1 MASKGRRPAGDG
13 SVYRTKDGRWRGVV
27 DLGWHADGRRRKYVS
42 GSTQAQALERLRR
55 AQRDAEVGVVT
66 DDRLTVGAFLN
77 RWAEVNLPGA
87 VTGTTLDDYRHTVRL
102 HLSPQLGRKRLANL
116 TVRDVDELWAAKR
129 AAGYKPNSVRIMR
142 AVLRRALAQAE
153 REGLVSRNVAALSQ
167 PPRVPQ
173 PEGRSL
179 SVDQARAL
187 LEAARGD
194 RLEAAYILLLSYGL
208 RRGELLGLCWDD
220 LDRDRHTL
228 EVRRAVRRRKSARLD
243 DGTYPDGNGSRVE
256 LAELKTRRSR
266 RVLYL
271 TPGVVQALESHSSR
285 QARERADAGPL
296 WAGSG
301 LIFTSLVGTPIDP
314 DNFAKAFVRLCRSA
328 GLGHWH
334 PHEARHSAASVMLA
348 QGVPLEVVS
357 EVLGHSSIAIT
368 KDVYGHL
375 AEGAK
380 RAAAERMAA
389 VLTTRGAAHA
399 TARLQRAI
407 KRARQPRNAP
417 VRQVGSAGAAPT

>member
-1 MASKGRRPAGDG
+1 MASRRRRPAGDG

-42 GSTQAQALERLRR
+42 GPTQAQALERLRR
-55 AQRDAEVGVVT
+55 AQREAEVGVVS
-66 DDRLTVGAFLN
+66 DDRLTVGAFLG
-77 RWAEVNLPGA
+77 RWAEANLPGT

-102 HLSPQLGRKRLANL
+102 HLSPALGRKRLANL
-116 TVRDVDELWAAKR
+116 TVRDVDQLWAAKR

-167 PPRVPQ
+167 PPRVAQ

-179 SVDQARAL
+179 TIDQARAL
-187 LEAARGD
+187 LEAAKGD
-194 RLEAAYILLLSYGL
+194 RLEAAYLLLLSYGL

-220 LDRDRHTL
+220 LDRERHTL

-243 DGTYPDGNGSRVE
+243 DGNYPDGSASRVE
-256 LAELKTRRSR
+256 LAELKTRHSR

-271 TPGVVQALESHSSR
+271 TPGVVQALEAHSSR

-296 WAGSG
+296 WAASG
-301 LIFTSLVGTPIDP
+301 LVFTSLVGTPIDP

-389 VLTTRGAAHA
+389 VFTT
-399 TARLQRAI
+399 
-407 KRARQPRNAP
+407 
-417 VRQVGSAGAAPT
+417 